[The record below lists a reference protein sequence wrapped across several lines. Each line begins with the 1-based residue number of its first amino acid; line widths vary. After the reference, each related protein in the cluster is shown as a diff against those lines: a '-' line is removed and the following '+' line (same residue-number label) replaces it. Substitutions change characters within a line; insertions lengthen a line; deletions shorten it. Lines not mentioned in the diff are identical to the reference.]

1 MRDLKKNI
9 NQKYCEFEQEQRIRI
24 IANILLK
31 HSDWASMYVPSLC
44 IWNCSDGVWD
54 CNILLDTVV
63 AVTLVTATL
72 LVDIFNICDIPVLK
86 ASWNCVV
93 LALVELI
100 PVAPYIAS
108 I

>member
-1 MRDLKKNI
+1 MKSKMGISERAFKNVNSKKMLVQICADIIKQNLR
-9 NQKYCEFEQEQRIRI
+9 KYI
-24 IANILLK
+24 
-31 HSDWASMYVPSLC
+31 PSLC
-44 IWNCSDGVWD
+44 IWNCSDGVWA

-100 PVAPYIAS
+100 PVAPYITS